1 MTSNSTVL
9 FIWHCCQWE
18 LCKNLKLLTFQ
29 GYVLTSKHLG
39 KKLSSLSTP
48 AIMGKGVKLLPF
60 LLPFINYFPI
70 MNCEYEFVIVRMDF
84 WSEQY
89 SFSYPFHFFPED
101 ASAILRCSKKSLAG
115 QDLIFINF
123 SAYRPWAKQKP
134 ATYNPP
140 SLLQQQN
147 TDEDRTSLSSSG
159 EEVGA
164 KTGWFCYCCYCCC
177 CSFVLFSFFHV
188 CIEWCVHAWFCIC
201 VGTCV
206 ESSSIALS
214 PYSLKQGLAGQTR
227 AWYVARTAGRLTL
240 VPNSDLWGWNHRQA
254 ANYLGF
260 RRSEFWSWHLQGKHF
275 NP

>member
-1 MTSNSTVL
+1 M
-9 FIWHCCQWE
+9 
-18 LCKNLKLLTFQ
+18 
-29 GYVLTSKHLG
+29 
-39 KKLSSLSTP
+39 P

-101 ASAILRCSKKSLAG
+101 ASAILRCSKKSLAR

-177 CSFVLFSFFHV
+177 CSFVLPFSVCVLSGVYTHDFVYVWTHVWNHLLLPFHLTHWSKV
-188 CIEWCVHAWFCIC
+188 SQVKQE
-201 VGTCV
+201 
-206 ESSSIALS
+206 LS
-214 PYSLKQGLAGQTR
+214 D
-227 AWYVARTAGRLTL
+227 VARTAGRLTL

-260 RRSEFWSWHLQGKHF
+260 RRSEFWSWHLRGKHF